1 MVSAPQMAER
11 VNHYAER
18 GAITQPRSVI
28 ADHVDGPGFVYLA
41 GELLVAEEN
50 RERVERSLGADG
62 RGRGNRPVPPGL
74 GTIRLGP
81 GVDPFEAAREL
92 TDGEQ
97 QLAAPNMVLTLAPH
111 WSWGSA
117 SDPVP
122 AGPLGSR
129 AGTIKSPV
137 RVAVV
142 DTGMFLPIPAGV
154 GIGIF
159 ESDPVDV
166 LSPRGFVDWFGAGH
180 GGFIAGVIDHHAGGA
195 TIDVYRGFD
204 SSVDVPTETAIISA
218 VDRAL
223 AGGARVINLSVG
235 TYGPYGRPPVAL
247 HQAMRRW
254 KQDHP
259 ELLMV
264 AAAGNDGLPDPWYPA
279 GFAGDSEFADWV
291 VSVGAYEG
299 KGTPAAFS
307 NHGDWVRAWAPGV
320 GVHSHYPKA
329 KRFRSADGAVAS
341 FPDGFATWSGTSF
354 AAPFA
359 LAAIL
364 SKAETMGRDPLA
376 AWHDLSSAGPV
387 TFP

>member
-18 GAITQPRSVI
+18 GAMTQPRSVLGE
-28 ADHVDGPGFVYLA
+28 HVDGPGFVYLA

-50 RERVERSLGADG
+50 RERAERSLGAAS

-81 GVDPFEAAREL
+81 GVDPFEAARDL
-92 TDGEQ
+92 ADGDQ

-129 AGTIKSPV
+129 AGTVKNPV

-154 GIGIF
+154 GIGIY
-159 ESDPVDV
+159 ETDPVDV

-180 GGFIAGVIDHHAGGA
+180 GGFISGVIDHHAGGT

-223 AGGARVINLSVG
+223 AGGARAINLSVG
-235 TYGPYGRPPVAL
+235 TYGPYGKPPVAL
-247 HQAMRRW
+247 HHAMRRW
-254 KQDHP
+254 RRDHP
-259 ELLMV
+259 DLLLV

-279 GFAGDSEFADWV
+279 GFAGSAEFSDWV

-299 KGTPAAFS
+299 KGTPATFS

-320 GVHSHYPKA
+320 EVHSHYPRA
-329 KRFRSADGAVAS
+329 KRFRSAAGAVAS

-354 AAPFA
+354 AAPYA

-364 SKAETMGRDPLA
+364 RHADTTGLDPQA
-376 AWHDLSSAGPV
+376 AWRDLSSAGPV
-387 TFP
+387 TFS